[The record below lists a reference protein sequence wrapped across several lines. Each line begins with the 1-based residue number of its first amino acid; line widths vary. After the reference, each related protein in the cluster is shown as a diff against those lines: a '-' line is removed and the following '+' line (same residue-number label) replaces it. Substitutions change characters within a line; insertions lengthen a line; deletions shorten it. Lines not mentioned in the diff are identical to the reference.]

1 MNTNPKR
8 IDVHHHILPPA
19 FISALNSLNV
29 PWTGGPE
36 IPTWSLSQAHDMM
49 GQMGIDAAVASA
61 SPGVYWGGDTG
72 FAVKLAHETNEFL
85 AEVVRDDPDH
95 FGAFATMPLP
105 DVDASL
111 RELEYAYDTLGLDG
125 VVLFSSQGGRY
136 LGDPLF
142 DPLFEELERRKAIV
156 FIHPTTLPPGA
167 DATGLTIPYGV
178 AEFTFDTTR
187 AITNMLYSGTLE
199 RFPSIRYI
207 VSHAGGTIP
216 YLAWRISGASYLPEL
231 RDRAPRRTPW
241 HCCRSC
247 TTTPRCLHRSTSS
260 PHCVSSCRRRTSCS
274 AATSPT
280 SRRRCWPPRSTGSKT
295 ARCSTTGL
303 ALRSTTAA
311 LWRCSRGSQSRGS
324 RSADLNAA

>member
-1 MNTNPKR
+1 
-8 IDVHHHILPPA
+8 
-19 FISALNSLNV
+19 
-29 PWTGGPE
+29 
-36 IPTWSLSQAHDMM
+36 M

-61 SPGVYWGGDTG
+61 SPGVFWGGDTG

-85 AEVVRDDPDH
+85 ADVVRDDPDR

-142 DPLFEELERRKAIV
+142 DPLFEELERREAIV

-167 DATGLTIPYGV
+167 DETGLTIPYGV

-199 RFPSIRYI
+199 RYPSIRYI

-216 YLAWRISGASYLPEL
+216 YLAWRIAGASYLPEL
-231 RDRAPRRTPW
+231 RNRAP
-241 HCCRSC
+241 
-247 TTTPRCLHRSTSS
+247 
-260 PHCVSSCRRRTSCS
+260 
-274 AATSPT
+274 
-280 SRRRCWPPRSTGSKT
+280 KT
-295 ARCSTTGL
+295 DGL
-303 ALRSTTAA
+303 ALLQKLYYDTALSPSEYVFGA
-311 LWRCSRGSQSRGS
+311 LREFVPMSQVLFGSDFPYVTPAVLAAEKYGIENSRVLDDQA
-324 RSADLNAA
+324 RSAINRENALTLFPKFAETSISVA

>member
-61 SPGVYWGGDTG
+61 SPGVHWGGDTG

-111 RELEYAYDTLGLDG
+111 RELEYAYDTFGLDG

-231 RDRAPRRTPW
+231 RDRAPKTDALALLQKLYYD
-241 HCCRSC
+241 
-247 TTTPRCLHRSTSS
+247 TALSS
-260 PHCVSSCRRRTSCS
+260 SEYVF
-274 AATSPT
+274 AALREFVPT
-280 SRRRCWPPRSTGSKT
+280 SHIMFGSDFPYVTPGGAGRREVRDRKQQG
-295 ARCSTTGL
+295 AR
-303 ALRSTTAA
+303 R
-311 LWRCSRGSQSRGS
+311 RGS
-324 RSADLNAA
+324 RCDRPRQRSGAVPEVRKVADRGRLT